1 MKLAFTLIELLIVI
15 ALVGIIAGTGWPTL
29 TGWNCKQELR
39 NEFESLNNFFEKAR
53 VEAIN
58 QNKSVIVSVAKGM
71 SPWNGARISA
81 MIGQPNKLRCARSSA
96 SSSLRNII
104 PDLTISTKY
113 KLLGAPGSSQ
123 QCFHA
128 DGSATA
134 SQAIQVYQIQRTCS
148 GQTHT
153 YQTLIF
159 GATGLFEKKVFF
171 AGTAGFLDL

>member
-1 MKLAFTLIELLIVI
+1 MRPAITIIELLIVI

-39 NEFESLNNFFEKAR
+39 NDFESLNNIFEKAR

-58 QNKSVIVSVAKGM
+58 RGRTVLVRANRSLPYNGAIYSAYLLPNKTCSFSSSAQSLSMQIPNITISNKSKLF
-71 SPWNGARISA
+71 GATS
-81 MIGQPNKLRCARSSA
+81 
-96 SSSLRNII
+96 
-104 PDLTISTKY
+104 
-113 KLLGAPGSSQ
+113 

-134 SQAIQVYQIQRTCS
+134 SQSVQVHQVQRECS
-148 GQTHT
+148 SKTHS
-153 YQTLIF
+153 YQTLVF

-171 AGTAGFLDL
+171 HGTSGYLDL

>member
-1 MKLAFTLIELLIVI
+1 VKPAFTLIELLIVI

-71 SPWNGARISA
+71 SAWGGARISA
-81 MIGQPNKLRCARSSA
+81 DISQPNNFRCARLTA
-96 SSSLRNII
+96 SSLRNII

-128 DGSATA
+128 DGTATA
-134 SQAIQVYQIQRTCS
+134 SQATQVYQIQRTCS
-148 GQTHT
+148 GQPHT

-171 AGTAGFLDL
+171 AGTSGFLDL